1 MVLSIRAGAKSAG
14 LKKKGAQS
22 SGPVVGSQALKP
34 SPRYP
39 QNLWITLWVEPPR
52 GTETAAICVN
62 PLAWSNNDHYIKA
75 FLISGLRRVYRATG
89 LKPDVMPLFKCP
101 PMGICA

>member
-1 MVLSIRAGAKSAG
+1 MGSLYPGSATPAG

-39 QNLWITLWVEPPR
+39 QNLWITLWVERSR
-52 GTETAAICVN
+52 GTETASFCAN

-75 FLISGLRRVYRATG
+75 FLISSL
-89 LKPDVMPLFKCP
+89 
-101 PMGICA
+101 